1 MKVSKAEGYISDDG
15 NIYKTELDAIE
26 NNMYSILRSMEDETS
41 LNIESD
47 LELLHWFK
55 DNKDKLQYILDNS
68 DKINLLLD

>member
-1 MKVSKAEGYISDDG
+1 MKVNKVEGYLSDDG
-15 NIYKTELDAIE
+15 EIFKTELDAIE
-26 NNMYSILRSMEDETS
+26 SNMFSILRSMEDETS
-41 LNIESD
+41 LSIDND

>member
-1 MKVSKAEGYISDDG
+1 MF
-15 NIYKTELDAIE
+15 
-26 NNMYSILRSMEDETS
+26 SILRSLEDETS
-41 LNIESD
+41 TTIDSD

>member
-1 MKVSKAEGYISDDG
+1 MKVSKAEGYLSDDG
-15 NIYKTELDAIE
+15 EIFKTELEAIE

-41 LNIESD
+41 LHIESD

>member
-1 MKVSKAEGYISDDG
+1 MKVNKVEGYLSDDG
-15 NIYKTELDAIE
+15 EIFKTELDAIE
-26 NNMYSILRSMEDETS
+26 NNMFSILRSMEDEAS
-41 LNIESD
+41 LGIDSD